1 MPQHPEF
8 PDPFLAAQRNPMRDF
23 ARSLF
28 AEESKK
34 PAPREENIASG
45 APPAGGSPSGV
56 WTSGGSFAEVSPS
69 GVRGGSPS
77 GVRRV
82 RLQPKATWFAE
93 GEARKAGIEAEL
105 KPAPLEADESQQTEE
120 AHNSWETQS
129 SAEPQKPDDVQRPK
143 KFQRAGE
150 IQRPMQSLQ
159 PQQSGAAQRPT
170 EFQTAGEI
178 QRPMRSLQ
186 SQQSGEIQR
195 PMEFQRSVDS
205 QRPDDVLSEGA
216 GRHPDGSK
224 KEDRSS
230 GLKRAANTLDKLDT
244 QKTAGSASVSDSHF
258 TPPENSDISKGMP
271 LPSAAAK
278 SREGHDS
285 ERIKDSQNSLVA
297 SPSGLQMRPIK
308 SGKLRPPF
316 FVPRSNSSLESFAD
330 AVTFGRQSLPLP
342 REMQLAQQQAH
353 RTWLIAQ
360 INHCAD
366 KHALSEFAFS
376 LNYRDLAVLFPAL
389 ATLTRGAEVDR
400 LISIIMMRAS
410 HYLYLQGWLT
420 LQFAYPR
427 STVQKG
433 LAELCHI
440 LARQTGS
447 LSPQESEQTEQ
458 WFKTLRLGPQ
468 RFDWPHLA
476 LISELSM
483 PNTRHF
489 LAAII
494 KYLQESKMPLEAFF
508 QRYGIYPDLPLGIAI
523 RNQWDMSEFERRIN
537 RSSVF

>member
-34 PAPREENIASG
+34 PAPREEKIASG
-45 APPAGGSPSGV
+45 APPD
-56 WTSGGSFAEVSPS
+56 
-69 GVRGGSPS
+69 GGSPS

-93 GEARKAGIEAEL
+93 EQDGEAGLKAEL
-105 KPAPLEADESQQTEE
+105 ISTALEADQSQQTEE
-120 AHNSWETQS
+120 AHHSWEIQS
-129 SAEPQKPDDVQRPK
+129 SAELQTPGDAQRPK
-143 KFQRAGE
+143 EFLRPEE
-150 IQRPMQSLQ
+150 IQRPMWS
-159 PQQSGAAQRPT
+159 
-170 EFQTAGEI
+170 
-178 QRPMRSLQ
+178 MQ

-205 QRPDDVLSEGA
+205 QRPGDVLSEGT
-216 GRHPDGSK
+216 GRRPDESN
-224 KEDRSS
+224 KEDRPS
-230 GLKRAANTLDKLDT
+230 GLKKATDTHDAHDT
-244 QKTAGSASVSDSHF
+244 QKTAGSVPVSDSHF
-258 TPPENSDISKGMP
+258 TPPENSDISKRMP

-278 SREGHDS
+278 SREGHGS
-285 ERIKDSQNSLVA
+285 ERIKGSQNSLVA

-308 SGKLRPPF
+308 SGTLRPPF

-440 LARQTGS
+440 LARQTVS

-458 WFKTLRLGPQ
+458 WFKSLRLGPQ

-494 KYLQESKMPLEAFF
+494 KYLQESKMPLETFF

-537 RSSVF
+537 RPSVF

>member
-1 MPQHPEF
+1 MPQPPEF
-8 PDPFLAAQRNPMRDF
+8 PNPFPAVQRNPMRDF

-34 PAPREENIASG
+34 PAPREEKTASG
-45 APPAGGSPSGV
+45 VSPSGV
-56 WTSGGSFAEVSPS
+56 SPSGVSPSDVWSSGGSFADV
-69 GVRGGSPS
+69 SPS

-82 RLQPKATWFAE
+82 RLQPKTTWFAE
-93 GEARKAGIEAEL
+93 EQDGETGLEAEL
-105 KPAPLEADESQQTEE
+105 KPAALKADKSQRLDEIQ
-120 AHNSWETQS
+120 SPRGTQI
-129 SAEPQKPDDVQRPK
+129 SAEPQQPEEVQRPRE
-143 KFQRAGE
+143 FQRAENIQISMQAQQAEE

-159 PQQSGAAQRPT
+159 PQLPGEVQRPGDALRLD
-170 EFQTAGEI
+170 EFLKPGDIE
-178 QRPMRSLQ
+178 RS
-186 SQQSGEIQR
+186 GK
-195 PMEFQRSVDS
+195 S
-205 QRPDDVLSEGA
+205 QRPEDALSEGT
-216 GRHPDGSK
+216 GRRLDESK
-224 KEDRSS
+224 KEERSS
-230 GLKRAANTLDKLDT
+230 GLKRAADAYDTHDTHDT
-244 QKTAGSASVSDSHF
+244 QKTAGSAPVPDSHF
-258 TPPENSDISKGMP
+258 THPEISDISKGMP
-271 LPSAAAK
+271 LPSTAAQ
-278 SREGHDS
+278 SSEGHGS
-285 ERIKDSQNSLVA
+285 ERIKDSPNRPMA

-308 SGKLRPPF
+308 SGTLRPPF
-316 FVPRSNSSLESFAD
+316 FVPRINSSLESLAD
-330 AVTFGRQSLPLP
+330 AVTFGRQLLPLP

-440 LARQTGS
+440 LGRQTSS
-447 LSPQESEQTEQ
+447 LSPQESEQAEQ

-468 RFDWPHLA
+468 SFDWPHLA

-537 RSSVF
+537 RPSVF

>member
-1 MPQHPEF
+1 MPQPPEF
-8 PDPFLAAQRNPMRDF
+8 PNPFSAVQRNPMRDF

-34 PAPREENIASG
+34 PAPHEEKAASG
-45 APPAGGSPSGV
+45 VSPSGV
-56 WTSGGSFAEVSPS
+56 SPSDVWSSGGSFADV
-69 GVRGGSPS
+69 SPS

-82 RLQPKATWFAE
+82 RLQPKTTWFAE
-93 GEARKAGIEAEL
+93 EQDGETGLEAEL
-105 KPAPLEADESQQTEE
+105 KPAALKADKSQRTEDVQKT
-120 AHNSWETQS
+120 WETQS
-129 SAEPQKPDDVQRPK
+129 SAEPQKPGEVQRPM
-143 KFQRAGE
+143 E
-150 IQRPMQSLQ
+150 SLQ
-159 PQQSGAAQRPT
+159 PQLPGEVQRPT
-170 EFQTAGEI
+170 EFQ
-178 QRPMRSLQ
+178 RPGDALRLDGLQKPGDIERS
-186 SQQSGEIQR
+186 GK
-195 PMEFQRSVDS
+195 S
-205 QRPDDVLSEGA
+205 QRPEDALSVGT
-216 GRHPDGSK
+216 GRRLDESK
-224 KEDRSS
+224 KEERSS
-230 GLKRAANTLDKLDT
+230 GLKRAADVYDTHDTHDT
-244 QKTAGSASVSDSHF
+244 QKTAGSAPVPDSHF
-258 TPPENSDISKGMP
+258 THPENSDISKGMP
-271 LPSAAAK
+271 LPSTAAK
-278 SREGHDS
+278 SSKGHGS
-285 ERIKDSQNSLVA
+285 ERIKDSPNRPVA

-308 SGKLRPPF
+308 SGTLRPPF
-316 FVPRSNSSLESFAD
+316 FVPRSNSSLESLAD
-330 AVTFGRQSLPLP
+330 AVTFGRQLLPLP

-440 LARQTGS
+440 LGRQTSS
-447 LSPQESEQTEQ
+447 LSPQESEQAEL

-468 RFDWPHLA
+468 SFDWPNLA

-537 RSSVF
+537 RPSVF